1 MITNSILTKVFA
13 TEEREDLGLCGK
25 FATGRILLLK
35 HPLFRCIV
43 VVPSTIFGSI
53 SLDRAVAHTHSKVS
67 IRRHLTVGIHNARG
81 CEVFTLTLFDIQ
93 HHLLRFVLCLH
104 NGREYAIEKSNSR
117 ILIQDLFLLVGR
129 KVEEVFYLIGIGYD
143 TLLEYVL
150 SILFCATLELL
161 INELEDV
168 GLTICTYTL
177 TYNVE
182 HGGEDLHVERGEIVF
197 VKLFETALILRHV
210 RSLDTA
216 YRVYIT
222 SQTNNLRSAPKCFV

>member
-1 MITNSILTKVFA
+1 MY
-13 TEEREDLGLCGK
+13 GK
-25 FATGRILLLK
+25 FATCRILLFEY
-35 HPLFRCIV
+35 PLFRCIV
-43 VVPSTIFGSI
+43 VVPSTIFGGI
-53 SLDRAVAHTHSKVS
+53 SLDRAVAHTHGKVR
-67 IRRHLTVGIHNARG
+67 IRRHLTVGIHDTRG

-93 HHLLRFVLCLH
+93 HHLLSFALCLH

-117 ILIQDLFLLVGR
+117 VLIQDLLLLVGR
-129 KVEEVFYLIGIGYD
+129 EVEEVFYLISIGYD

-161 INELEDV
+161 IDELEDV

-177 TYNVE
+177 TYNVK
-182 HGGEDLHVERGEIVF
+182 HGGEYLHVKRRKIVF
-197 VKLFETALILRHV
+197 VKLFETTLILRHV

>member
-1 MITNSILTKVFA
+1 MITNAILTKVFA
-13 TEEREDLGLCGK
+13 TEEREDLGLYGK
-25 FATGRILLLK
+25 FATCRILLLK
-35 HPLFRCIV
+35 YPLFRCVV

-81 CEVFTLTLFDIQ
+81 SEVFTLTLFDIQ
-93 HHLLRFVLCLH
+93 HHLLSFALCLH

-129 KVEEVFYLIGIGYD
+129 EIEEVFYLIGIGYD
-143 TLLEYVL
+143 TLFEYVL

-161 INELEDV
+161 IDELEDI

-177 TYNVE
+177 TYNVK
-182 HGGEDLHVERGEIVF
+182 HGGEYLHVESGEVVF
-197 VKLFETALILRHV
+197 VKLFETSLILRHV
-210 RSLDTA
+210 CCLDTA
-216 YRVYIT
+216 YRIHIT